1 MAMKWWLMAH
11 VRLRGVYATTQG
23 VMPLPGHRANH
34 WVVCNAWATWV
45 QKYWMVIQSKHLVL
59 LINND
64 KNMSNQLF
72 KTWICILKLRIFS
85 CQGWTTETTG
95 GYNQS
100 NQHSDCEITLFSM
113 FDGVKPQCFDGKIG
127 SIWLNEVATSQ
138 PHPNAQPRQQV
149 SKGLACRVTPGLI
162 MKERSNMGSCWDSR
176 IHSSPSKFEILSGNG
191 DVYI

>member
-1 MAMKWWLMAH
+1 M
-11 VRLRGVYATTQG
+11 T
-23 VMPLPGHRANH
+23 
-34 WVVCNAWATWV
+34 
-45 QKYWMVIQSKHLVL
+45 
-59 LINND
+59 
-64 KNMSNQLF
+64 
-72 KTWICILKLRIFS
+72 CILKLKIFS
-85 CQGWTTETTG
+85 CQGWTTG

-162 MKERSNMGSCWDSR
+162 MKERSNMGSCWGSR
-176 IHSSPSKFEILSGNG
+176 IHSSPSQFEILSGNG
-191 DVYI
+191 DVYYFIYIYTYTAHINSGDQMGIPPTFTNTSHLMPFGWCAIGNLVYNQVT